1 MSTGFNSGVAIITL
15 KRRSRCYFQLTRGG
29 GFGISLDLQLHSM
42 HAKRSQKYTC
52 SLPVQPV
59 LVAQVAGESL
69 DIDINI
75 SHGNFIFMS
84 ILLRSCP

>member
-1 MSTGFNSGVAIITL
+1 MG
-15 KRRSRCYFQLTRGG
+15 GG
-29 GFGISLDLQLHSM
+29 GFDISPDLQLHSM
-42 HAKRSQKYTC
+42 HAKHSQKYTC